1 MNRSSRQAIEVSST
15 SPDEQV
21 AVRAIAAATHAL
33 LQRDLVAILDELGN
47 YSYVSPAY
55 FSTLGYQTN
64 ELVGLNAF
72 SLIHPDDQAHLQ
84 EEFQRLLVQKQ
95 EISDPYR
102 FRKKDGSYVW
112 LKTIGSNLADDPDVK
127 GYIINSTDVTDIIE
141 AQEALHVSEKQYKY
155 LFENN
160 PAPMFIWDFE
170 TRKIVDCNEEC
181 LLLYGYP
188 RQEFLNLTILDIR
201 PKEELNRILE
211 ATSSASIYAN
221 RSSSIHRQTWKHL
234 KKSGELML
242 LEITGHLLDYQ
253 GRKSSLVL
261 LRDVTRL
268 KKEEQQRKL
277 LESVVTNSGD
287 AILITEAEPF
297 DEPGPGILYV
307 NEAFCKM
314 TGYDATE
321 VIGKSPRILQG
332 PKTSKTALKNFSAS
346 LRNWQAS
353 QMTVI
358 NYAKSGREFWVDIS
372 VSPVMDDSGLITHWI
387 AIQRDVTD
395 EKRIEQKNK
404 LKVDLSHRFGKH
416 SRMKDCLRSVLDYLK
431 ESTGFEMA
439 ECWWSNSDNSNW
451 ELFNFDSVSGKGL
464 IFRNGQK
471 LPSSLCL
478 TRKVQL
484 LQICDDLTVLGLPLL
499 FEEQVFGILVF
510 ANIEHR
516 DITEAVTLL
525 SGMEEFLGTAF
536 KRKKLEE
543 ELNQIFFTAQDV
555 MGIAGIDGYL
565 KRINPAA
572 CSLLGYTEQELL
584 NIPFQDL
591 IYEDDKDV
599 TIDKLMALSEDNS
612 SVNLDARLVA
622 KEGNLIWLNWS
633 FTLSKEEGVIFAVA
647 KNITEQR
654 TLQKLL
660 NNASNLARIGGWEY
674 SLKDHRISLS
684 AIAMEM
690 LQLQHDGMV
699 NDMDWD
705 TLLGSDE
712 NYQRIK
718 LLLKETILT
727 GGKIDE
733 EFLIKTQDGTM
744 RWVRIIGEPDGN
756 SCNRTTIAGSIQ
768 DIHQRKTYEAS
779 LQKLNR
785 ELEQKAR
792 ELAASNTELEQFA
805 YVASHDLQ
813 EPLRMVTSFLT
824 QIEKKYQFVLDDKG
838 RQYIFYAV
846 DGAMRM
852 RQIILD
858 LLDYSRVGRINQAKD
873 RINLNEIIKEV
884 SLLNTT
890 SIAEK
895 SAVIVVSDLPVLYW
909 YHTPVLQLFQNLIGN
924 ALKYSRQNIPPE
936 IRISVTDLGEQ
947 LKLTVSDNGIGIA
960 PAYFGRIFTIF
971 QRLHSKQQY
980 GGTGMGLAIV
990 KKIVEHWG
998 GEIWVDSEPGY
1009 GSSFYFTIPKELLY
1023 EPWVS

>member
-1 MNRSSRQAIEVSST
+1 MNSSRQQAVEAFST

-21 AVRAIAAATHAL
+21 AVRAIAAATHSL
-33 LQRDLVAILDELGN
+33 LQRDLVAILDEVGN

-55 FSTLGYQTN
+55 FSTLGYQAN

-72 SLIHPDDQAHLQ
+72 SLIHPDDQAHLN

-141 AQEALHVSEKQYKY
+141 AQEALHISEKQYKY
-155 LFENN
+155 LFENS
-160 PAPMFIWDFE
+160 PAPMFVWDFE

-188 RQEFLNLTILDIR
+188 KKEFLNLTILDIR

-211 ATSSASIYAN
+211 ATSSATMYAN
-221 RSSSIHRQTWKHL
+221 RTSSIHRQTWKHL
-234 KKSGELML
+234 KKTGELML

-261 LRDVTRL
+261 LRDVTQL

-297 DEPGPGILYV
+297 DEPGPRILYV
-307 NEAFCKM
+307 NEAFCRM
-314 TGYDATE
+314 TGYDAEE

-332 PKTSKTALKNFSAS
+332 PKTSSTAIKNFSAS

-395 EKRIEQKNK
+395 EKRVEQKNK
-404 LKVDLSHRFGKH
+404 LKVDLSHRFSKH
-416 SRMKDCLRSVLDYLK
+416 SRMKDCLGAVLDYLK

-451 ELFNFDSVSGKGL
+451 ELFNFDAANINGL
-464 IFRNGQK
+464 IFKNGQE
-471 LPSSLCL
+471 LPSSLCFS
-478 TRKVQL
+478 RKVQL
-484 LQICDDLTVLGLPLL
+484 LQLSDNLTVLGLPLL
-499 FEEQVFGILVF
+499 FEEQVFGLLVF
-510 ANIEHR
+510 ANVEYR

-555 MGIAGIDGYL
+555 MGIAGLDGYL

-572 CSLLGYTEQELL
+572 CSLLGYTEKELL

-591 IYEDDKDV
+591 IYADDKDF

-612 SVNLDARLVA
+612 SINLDARLVA
-622 KEGNLIWLNWS
+622 SDGNLIWLNWS
-633 FTLSKEEGVIFAVA
+633 FTLSKEEGLIFAVA

-654 TLQKLL
+654 ALQKLL
-660 NNASNLARIGGWEY
+660 NNATNLARIGGWEY
-674 SLKDHRISLS
+674 SIKDHRISLS
-684 AIAMEM
+684 AIAVEM
-690 LQLQHDGMV
+690 LQLQRDGMV
-699 NDMDWD
+699 NNMDWD
-705 TLLGSDE
+705 KLLGSDE
-712 NYQRIK
+712 NHQRIK
-718 LLLKETILT
+718 LLLKETLLT
-727 GGKIDE
+727 GKKIDE

-756 SCNRTTIAGSIQ
+756 SCNCTTIAGSIQ

-779 LQKLNR
+779 LQKLNK

-824 QIEKKYQFVLDDKG
+824 QIEKKYQSVLDDKG
-838 RQYIFYAV
+838 KQYIFYAV

-873 RINLNEIIKEV
+873 RLILNAIIKEV

-895 SAVIVVSDLPVLYW
+895 SATIIVSDLPVLYW

-936 IRISVTDLGEQ
+936 IRISVADMGEQ
-947 LKLTVSDNGIGIA
+947 LKFTVSDNGIGISS
-960 PAYFGRIFTIF
+960 AYFGRIFTIF

-990 KKIVEHWG
+990 KKIIEHWG
-998 GEIWVDSEPGY
+998 GEIWVDSEPGC